1 MAHSKNQNV
10 LEIRKC
16 VMFLNWHPFTWF
28 GFWNWNWKLDSMSRA
43 QPSNLPK
50 LVKLWMVFDSLQI
63 YLFWSSFPKT
73 QVGHIV
79 PLALSHWRL
88 RSALCNQVFQPVPD
102 ERRDEQTWGMLQHR
116 VYRIPLSSN
125 QQHPRWKDF
134 VCNGNVRSPFGVTIP
149 YTMVEV
155 TT

>member
-1 MAHSKNQNV
+1 MRYVFELAPLHMVWV
-10 LEIRKC
+10 LKLKLKIRFY
-16 VMFLNWHPFTWF
+16 V
-28 GFWNWNWKLDSMSRA
+28 
-43 QPSNLPK
+43 PSPTFKPTKVGQAMNGY
-50 LVKLWMVFDSLQI
+50 DSLQI

-149 YTMVEV
+149 YNGGGHHLAMFYVKAYEW
-155 TT
+155 